1 MRTTLTLAVIARA
14 LLFPLC
20 ATLPIAT
27 ALAEQRVA
35 LVVGNAAY
43 RNAPELKNPINDAV
57 GMASSLE
64 QHGFKVIKGLD
75 LDKAGM
81 DRAIRDF
88 AALLRG
94 ADVGLFFY
102 AGHGLQVAGSNY
114 LVPVDAQL
122 ASAAALDF
130 ETVRLELVQRSMERE
145 ASTNLL
151 FLDAC
156 RDNPLARNLARG
168 LGTRSTDIGRGL
180 AATESGVGTLISFS
194 TQPGNVALDGAGR
207 NSPFAA
213 ALLKA
218 VGTPGEDLSSLLI
231 RVRNDVMAATG
242 NRQVPWEHSA
252 LRARFYFVPQ
262 STEKSA
268 ALQAPSKPQRPAGS
282 EEPLRESSSKVA
294 AASPMISNCPDD
306 FRAFA
311 DSTEQ
316 RACTCSA
323 EATQRGYV
331 RGMDVYTSNSSICR
345 AALHAGAIS
354 KAGGSVTVIPD
365 AGRKSYPGVTRN
377 GVTSQ
382 NDEASEVSFRFA
394 ALPASSDCPDN
405 FGAFADSTERLACT
419 CSAEAAQRGYVRGM
433 DVYTSNSSLC
443 RAALHAGAISKAG
456 GGVTVIP
463 GAGRKSYPGVTRNGV
478 TSYNHEASEASFRFA
493 ALPASSDCPDN
504 FGAFADSTE
513 RLPCTCSAEAAQR
526 GYVRGMDVYASNSS
540 ICRAALHAGVITKAG
555 GPVTVIPDAGRK
567 SYPGATRNGVTS
579 YNEEASELSFRFA
592 SPN

>member
-1 MRTTLTLAVIARA
+1 MRTTQTLAAIARG
-14 LLFPLC
+14 LLFSLC

-27 ALAEQRVA
+27 ALAEHRVA
-35 LVVGNAAY
+35 LVVGNAGY

-57 GMASSLE
+57 GIASSLE

-88 AALLRG
+88 AAALRG

-168 LGTRSTDIGRGL
+168 MGTRSTDIGRGL
-180 AATESGVGTLISFS
+180 AAAESGVGTLISFS

-262 STEKSA
+262 QSAEKSV
-268 ALQAPSKPQRPAGS
+268 ALQAPSKLPQPAGS
-282 EEPLRESSSKVA
+282 EPAQRESSSKVA
-294 AASPMISNCPDD
+294 AASPISNCPDD

-311 DSTEQ
+311 DSIEQ
-316 RACTCSA
+316 HACTCSA

-354 KAGGSVTVIPD
+354 KAGGPVTVIPV

-382 NDEASEVSFRFA
+382 NDEASEASFRFAALPTSTDCPDNFGAFADSTERLACTCSAEATQRGYVRGMDMYTSNSAICRAALHAGAISKAGGAVTVIPDAGRKSYPGVTRNGVTSYNHEASETSFRFA

-419 CSAEAAQRGYVRGM
+419 CSAEATQRGYVRGM
-433 DVYTSNSSLC
+433 DVYT
-443 RAALHAGAISKAG
+443 
-456 GGVTVIP
+456 
-463 GAGRKSYPGVTRNGV
+463 
-478 TSYNHEASEASFRFA
+478 
-493 ALPASSDCPDN
+493 
-504 FGAFADSTE
+504 
-513 RLPCTCSAEAAQR
+513 
-526 GYVRGMDVYASNSS
+526 SNSS

-555 GPVTVIPDAGRK
+555 GSVTAIPDAGRK

-579 YNEEASELSFRFA
+579 YNDAVSEVSFRFA
-592 SPN
+592 NPN